1 MNHYELLCILSGKMT
16 EAEMGECEK
25 SIETML
31 KNAVSTLHYTHRL
44 DRKKLA
50 FPIDHHAYGYYLLAM
65 FDAEPEAVSR
75 IERELALMN
84 DVLRHAVTQKKS
96 VVPPPVAE
104 RKQSSFDA
112 LPSITEMPADM
123 PLQQP
128 VQAPQE
134 DAVTKKIETVIS
146 EPVAAVTQ
154 AVQEPSDILPLKK
167 TEMPNV
173 AQASAPS
180 QTPEETVQQPKKKQ
194 EKLSYEELD
203 KRLDEII
210 NNDIF

>member
-16 EAEMGECEK
+16 EVEMGECEK

-31 KNAVSTLHYTHRL
+31 KNAASELHYTHRL

-65 FDAEPEAVSR
+65 FDAEPQTVSR

-84 DVLRHAVTQKKS
+84 DVLRHSVTQKKS
-96 VVPPPVAE
+96 ITPPPVEE

-112 LPSITEMPADM
+112 LPSIAEMPADI
-123 PLQQP
+123 PVQQP
-128 VQAPQE
+128 IQAPQE
-134 DAVTKKIETVIS
+134 
-146 EPVAAVTQ
+146 PVAVIAQVAPTPLE
-154 AVQEPSDILPLKK
+154 VLPPEK
-167 TEMPNV
+167 TEVPDTTI
-173 AQASAPS
+173 APTA
-180 QTPEETVQQPKKKQ
+180 QTPEETVQPPKKKQ